1 MVREQLEG
9 EVDPQDQQY
18 QLSLWPDNISEFK
31 KEGGHADMAEER
43 KDMVLGNNN
52 SINMS
57 KPGPPKRR
65 DDSQRKIVDNVAEN
79 LN

>member
-31 KEGGHADMAEER
+31 KEGGHADMTEER

-52 SINMS
+52 SINTHA
-57 KPGPPKRR
+57 PPKRR

>member
-1 MVREQLEG
+1 
-9 EVDPQDQQY
+9 
-18 QLSLWPDNISEFK
+18 
-31 KEGGHADMAEER
+31 MAEER

-52 SINMS
+52 SIN
-57 KPGPPKRR
+57 KQAPPKRR